1 MQIATQGSGDFAPRH
16 ELDRLS
22 PSAAIEAGPATPEQ
36 LRTLAAIA
44 KREIPGVNASAELAH
59 LLQADPESIFSFRR
73 AGNLLGG
80 IAFLYLNCRGQD
92 ALLLDNIDL
101 KNPQREYLA
110 RADENV
116 AAIYVWALAGYGRA
130 VMGLGSVA
138 AHLRKPRF
146 MEADYYAQPSSKD
159 GRELLIALGF
169 RPIPSFQPDLWC
181 YQRPWHRLP
190 GTWPASNLSTGSGT
204 DARH

>member
-1 MQIATQGSGDFAPRH
+1 MQIAIQGSGEYSPRH

-22 PSAAIEAGPATPEQ
+22 PSTVIDAGPATQQELAQ
-36 LRTLAAIA
+36 LAAIA
-44 KREIPGVNASAELAH
+44 KREIPGVNASAGLAQC
-59 LLQADPESIFSFRR
+59 LTADPESIFSFRR
-73 AGNLLGG
+73 AGKIVGG
-80 IAFLYLNCRGQD
+80 IAFLHLNCGGHD

-101 KNPQREYLA
+101 KNPQGQYLA
-110 RADENV
+110 RGDDTV

-130 VMGLGSVA
+130 VLGLGSVA
-138 AHLRKPRF
+138 AHLRSSRF
-146 MEADYYAQPSSKD
+146 MDADYYAQPSSKD

-181 YQRPWHRLP
+181 YQRPWHRRRAIA
-190 GTWPASNLSTGSGT
+190 TFNLATRSGA

>member
-92 ALLLDNIDL
+92 ALLLGNIDL

-116 AAIYVWALAGYGRA
+116 AGIYVWALAGCGRA

-169 RPIPSFQPDLWC
+169 RSIPSFQPDLWC

>member
-1 MQIATQGSGDFAPRH
+1 MQIATHGSGDYSARH

-22 PSAAIEAGPATPEQ
+22 PSAAIEAGPARPEELEQ
-36 LRTLAAIA
+36 LAAIA
-44 KREIPGVNASAELAH
+44 KREIPGVNASAGLAQF
-59 LLQADPESIFSFRR
+59 LASDPESIFSFRR
-73 AGNLLGG
+73 AGKVVGG
-80 IAFLYLNCRGQD
+80 IAFLFLNSRGHD

-101 KNPQREYLA
+101 KNPQAAYLA
-110 RADENV
+110 RADEIV

-138 AHLRKPRF
+138 AHLRKTRF
-146 MEADYYAQPSSKD
+146 IEADYYAKPSSKD

-169 RPIPSFQPDLWC
+169 CPIASFQPDLWC
-181 YQRPWHRLP
+181 YQRPWHRP
-190 GTWPASNLSTGSGT
+190 RAMWPVLSHATGSGT

>member
-92 ALLLDNIDL
+92 ALLLGNIDL

-116 AAIYVWALAGYGRA
+116 AGIYVWALAGYGRA